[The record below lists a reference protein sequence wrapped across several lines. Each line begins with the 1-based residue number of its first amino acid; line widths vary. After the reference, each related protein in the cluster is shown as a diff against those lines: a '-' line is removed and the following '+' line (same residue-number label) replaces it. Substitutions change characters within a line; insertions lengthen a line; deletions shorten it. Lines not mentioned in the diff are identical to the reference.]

1 MTIGIVWF
9 RADLRLSDNP
19 ALYAASQLCRTII
32 PVFIDDLTPTTL
44 SQLGAASRVWLHHSL
59 AQLQH
64 DLAQQGSSLIVRQ
77 GQSLAVLQ
85 ALIQETN
92 ATHIFWNRLYDPVS
106 LERDTH
112 LKKSLSNLVTVQSF
126 NGSLL
131 YEPWQ
136 ILKADQTPF
145 KVFTAYWKQ
154 VLKQGIDQVLT
165 PPPLHLNAPKLLP
178 HSLALESLHLLPQ
191 KPQLRWDLGM
201 MQGWQVGESAAQQQ
215 LTHFL
220 EWAGRDYA
228 SARDRPDMQGT
239 SKLSPHLHFGAISPR
254 QILHTTTQW
263 KNAHPSHS
271 QGLETFERE
280 IGWREFGYY
289 LLFHFPHTLTE
300 PLDLRFKTFPWRD
313 AADYQTDLKRWQ
325 QGQTGIPMVDAGM
338 RQLWQTGWMHNRV
351 RMIVASFL
359 TKNLL
364 IPWQEGETWFRDTL
378 VDADLANNVLGWQ
391 WTAGSGA
398 DAAPYFRIFNP
409 VTQGEKFDPEGA
421 YIQTYIPEL
430 KGRHIKVLHTPRQL
444 GEGYHY
450 PLPVV
455 DLAASRAR
463 ALAAFDAI
471 KVK

>member
-1 MTIGIVWF
+1 MSIGIVWL

-19 ALYAASQLCRTII
+19 ALYAASQLCSTIMPI
-32 PVFIDDLTPTTL
+32 FIDDPTPSTI
-44 SQLGAASRVWLHHSL
+44 SQLGSASRVWLHHNL

-64 DLAQQGSSLIVRQ
+64 DLAQQGSQLILRQ
-77 GQSLAVLQ
+77 GQALAVLQ
-85 ALIQETN
+85 ALLQETQ
-92 ATHIFWNRLYDPVS
+92 ATHVFWNRLYDPVS
-106 LERDTH
+106 LERDTAI
-112 LKKSLSNLVTVQSF
+112 KKALSTQVSVQSF

-154 VLKQGIDQVLT
+154 VLKQGVDQALT
-165 PPPLHLNAPKLLP
+165 PAPLHFNAPKVQP
-178 HSLALESLHLLPQ
+178 HSLALEQLNLLPK
-191 KPQLRWDLGM
+191 KPRWDIGM
-201 MQGWQVGESAAQQQ
+201 MQGWSVGESAAQQQ

-220 EWAGRDYA
+220 ECAVKDYA
-228 SARDRPDMQGT
+228 TARDCPAMQGT
-239 SKLSPHLHFGAISPR
+239 SKLSPHLHFGSISPR
-254 QILHTTTQW
+254 QVLNATTQW
-263 KNAHPSHS
+263 KNTHPSNS
-271 QGLETFERE
+271 QGIETFERE

-300 PLDLRFKTFPWRD
+300 PLDLRFNSFPWRD
-313 AADYQTDLKRWQ
+313 PTDYQTDLKRWQ

-364 IPWQEGETWFRDTL
+364 ISWQEGEAWFRDTL

-409 VTQGEKFDPEGA
+409 VTQGEKFDPDGA

-430 KGRHIKVLHTPRQL
+430 KGRNSKVIHAPRQL
-444 GEGYHY
+444 GESYNY

-471 KVK
+471 KAR